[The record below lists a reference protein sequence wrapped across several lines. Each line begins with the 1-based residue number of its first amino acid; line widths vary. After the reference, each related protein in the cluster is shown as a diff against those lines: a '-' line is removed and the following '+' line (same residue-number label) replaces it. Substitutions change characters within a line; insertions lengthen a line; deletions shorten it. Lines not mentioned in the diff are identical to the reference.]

1 MRIEIDAES
10 VKELVNPELSV
21 TLGEPAWSKYNK
33 DGTPAKDAV
42 PVYDDPRLTLED
54 KALIEAVVENPTKA
68 KNLKDSETVKEVYK
82 TEVESKVAE
91 SKTKEE
97 SLTPLADT
105 V

>member
-1 MRIEIDAES
+1 MIIDAEDI
-10 VKELVNPELSV
+10 KDKINPELTV
-21 TLGEPAWSKYNK
+21 QLGDCAWSKYNK

-68 KNLKDSETVKEVYK
+68 KNLKDGETVKEVYK
-82 TEVESKVAE
+82 VEVKAKVAE
-91 SKTKEE
+91 VKTKEE

>member
-1 MRIEIDAES
+1 MIEINAES
-10 VKELVNPELSV
+10 VKEVLTPELTV
-21 TLGEPAWSKYNK
+21 QLGEPAWSKYNK

-54 KALIEAVVENPTKA
+54 EALIKAVVENPAKLDTKG
-68 KNLKDSETVKEVYK
+68 EQTVKEVYK